1 MAEDGLDVGEEEG
14 KKGGKKKLIIII
26 IALLLVLGGG
36 GGAAFFL
43 LGGEDEAEVGT
54 EESVDASAAGA
65 GASATGPA
73 IYLELDPAFV
83 VDFIVANKQRY
94 LQLNLTVK
102 SRDQVKVDAIKV
114 HMPLIRNSL
123 VLLFANQNFDEL
135 QSLDGKMALKAAA
148 IESINSILTQET
160 GSGGVEDVLF
170 TNFVM
175 Q

>member
-54 EESVDASAAGA
+54 EESVDAGA
-65 GASATGPA
+65 SASATGPA

>member
-26 IALLLVLGGG
+26 VALLLVLGGG
-36 GGAAFFL
+36 GAAAFFL
-43 LGGEDEAEVGT
+43 LGGDDESGADT
-54 EESVDASAAGA
+54 EESAEMSGDA

-83 VDFIVANKQRY
+83 VDFIVASKQRY

-102 SRDQVKVDAIKV
+102 SRDQVQIDAIKV

-135 QSLDGKMALKAAA
+135 QTLEGKMALKAAS
-148 IESINSILTQET
+148 IDSINGILTQET

>member
-1 MAEDGLDVGEEEG
+1 MAEEDLDVGEEGG

-26 IALLLVLGGG
+26 VVLLLVLGGG

-43 LGGEDEAEVGT
+43 LGGEDEAEVNA
-54 EESVDASAAGA
+54 EESVDTGDAGA
-65 GASATGPA
+65 AATGPA

-83 VDFIVANKQRY
+83 IDFIVANKQRY

-102 SRDQVKVDAIKV
+102 SRDQAQIDEIKI

-123 VLLFANQNFDEL
+123 VLLFANQNFEEL
-135 QSLDGKMALKAAA
+135 QTLEGKMALKTASV
-148 IESINSILTQET
+148 ESINNILTQET
-160 GSGGVEDVLF
+160 GSGGMEDVLF